1 MSLVSVWF
9 QSLGLVMGETPAGLI
24 IDIAAAAT
32 AVVLLLFSP
41 SLLSWPPQP
50 QPLSRNKQVTPPFL
64 PLLSVSF
71 GGWKSG
77 RAYLTK
83 SQSLSVS

>member
-1 MSLVSVWF
+1 
-9 QSLGLVMGETPAGLI
+9 MGETPAGLI

-41 SLLSWPPQP
+41 SLLSWPP